1 MAQKA
6 RQFHEML
13 EMSVSGV
20 TNMRIYDSQ
29 QGIYRP
35 NCILFTYKFQTPVYH
50 RDSYF

>member
-20 TNMRIYDSQ
+20 TNMRIYDS
-29 QGIYRP
+29 
-35 NCILFTYKFQTPVYH
+35 
-50 RDSYF
+50 